1 MKEKPFSIED
11 VQQGDYIKFGEHGN
25 YYINNINPGDLRFRI
40 TDKEQDRYNKFAEG
54 WLVRKEFATALVS
67 REENTEVEENNAE

>member
-1 MKEKPFSIED
+1 MKQNPFTIED
-11 VQQGDYIKFGEHGN
+11 IKQGDYITFGESGN
-25 YYINNINPGDLRFRI
+25 YYVNNINPGDLRFRV

-67 REENTEVEENNAE
+67 REEKEEEIII